1 MHTTFQGKKNAQ
13 NVEKSSV
20 LLIKLT
26 LLLLF
31 LDEADAGESGEP
43 KVNELSFCCCCC

>member
-1 MHTTFQGKKNAQ
+1 MRASFEGKKNAQ

-26 LLLLF
+26 LSRLKRL
-31 LDEADAGESGEP
+31 
-43 KVNELSFCCCCC
+43 